1 MPEIARIAPV
11 FLLLLPLSS
20 LCSVQNAIF
29 TRQFRFALLSKVNF
43 LSSFVSGLAAVAL
56 AALGCGIWSLVAERL
71 LAMGVRA
78 ALLWRFSDWH
88 PSGRFS
94 AAPLREMAPF
104 SMSLMATDLIST
116 LYNKLP
122 QFFFGRLYPAATLGV
137 FEQAVKLKDMPTTA
151 AVQSVQSVTFP
162 ALAKIGDDAPKFAE
176 SYRQVMMVMAYVMFP
191 ALLGLSA
198 VARDL
203 FDALLTDKWRPTV
216 PYFEVVC
223 LAGMFYSVGMI
234 AYNVLKIKSRGPLIV
249 RLEVLKKLVMTA
261 VFAVTI
267 PCSVMAV
274 VWGLVVIAFCE
285 MAVQFLGHAA
295 LHDALR
301 RAVPPDHAAR
311 GAGFRGDVRRG
322 AADGCGDASRAR
334 AAAGRGGG
342 RGGLRELPA
351 RFAALPAGSFPAGGL
366 PVEKAGCPLRTACF
380 RFG

>member
-1 MPEIARIAPV
+1 M
-11 FLLLLPLSS
+11 
-20 LCSVQNAIF
+20 
-29 TRQFRFALLSKVNF
+29 
-43 LSSFVSGLAAVAL
+43 
-56 AALGCGIWSLVAERL
+56 
-71 LAMGVRA
+71 
-78 ALLWRFSDWH
+78 
-88 PSGRFS
+88 
-94 AAPLREMAPF
+94 
-104 SMSLMATDLIST
+104 
-116 LYNKLP
+116 
-122 QFFFGRLYPAATLGV
+122 
-137 FEQAVKLKDMPTTA
+137 
-151 AVQSVQSVTFP
+151 
-162 ALAKIGDDAPKFAE
+162 
-176 SYRQVMMVMAYVMFP
+176 MMVMAYVMFP

-351 RFAALPAGSFPAGGL
+351 RFAALPAGKLSGQVVSLLKKRL
-366 PVEKAGCPLRTACF
+366 PVEDSLLSFRMNVSEPSPEGDSAAMRKPSALRSPAGRRERWPPVPPARS
-380 RFG
+380 RRGKP

>member
-1 MPEIARIAPV
+1 
-11 FLLLLPLSS
+11 
-20 LCSVQNAIF
+20 
-29 TRQFRFALLSKVNF
+29 
-43 LSSFVSGLAAVAL
+43 
-56 AALGCGIWSLVAERL
+56 
-71 LAMGVRA
+71 
-78 ALLWRFSDWH
+78 
-88 PSGRFS
+88 
-94 AAPLREMAPF
+94 
-104 SMSLMATDLIST
+104 
-116 LYNKLP
+116 
-122 QFFFGRLYPAATLGV
+122 
-137 FEQAVKLKDMPTTA
+137 MPTTA

-249 RLEVLKKLVMTA
+249 RLEVFKKLVMTA

-285 MAVQFLGHAA
+285 MAVNFWATLRFTTLSVGRFLRTMLPVALASAAMYVVVRLTAAAMPPGHA
-295 LHDALR
+295 LLR
-301 RAVPPDHAAR
+301 VAAEVAAGCASYLLVSLLFRLEAFRQVVSLLKKQAAR
-311 GAGFRGDVRRG
+311 
-322 AADGCGDASRAR
+322 
-334 AAAGRGGG
+334 
-342 RGGLRELPA
+342 
-351 RFAALPAGSFPAGGL
+351 
-366 PVEKAGCPLRTACF
+366 
-380 RFG
+380 

>member
-1 MPEIARIAPV
+1 M
-11 FLLLLPLSS
+11 
-20 LCSVQNAIF
+20 QNAIF

-249 RLEVLKKLVMTA
+249 RLEVLKARHDGCVRRDDPLQRDGRGVGA
-261 VFAVTI
+261 
-267 PCSVMAV
+267 
-274 VWGLVVIAFCE
+274 GRHRLLRNGR
-285 MAVQFLGHAA
+285 QFLGHAA

-301 RAVPPDHAAR
+301 WAVPPDHAAR